1 MRPPAELWDGRTEKE
16 QREKGLLASH
26 VSMQVAATAMAEV
39 TRKLRLP
46 RSVGRSGGRDDRA
59 TDERPRLESEGE
71 DHQEAIRSTR
81 GREES
86 I

>member
-1 MRPPAELWDGRTEKE
+1 MGWTDTEEE
-16 QREKGLLASH
+16 QREEQGLLASH

-39 TRKLRLP
+39 TRTLRLP
-46 RSVGRSGGRDDRA
+46 RSVGRTGGRDDWA

>member
-1 MRPPAELWDGRTEKE
+1 MGWTDTEEE
-16 QREKGLLASH
+16 QREEQGLLASH